1 MRDRDRKVLE
11 ISPTTLWSQRRS
23 QAGRMEKMEKAV
35 LAAFLSLG
43 LVLGNVCGAD
53 AAPAGPGADRPAP
66 VELFVAEEREVALD
80 REYIGQVEPIQSV
93 ELHPQVSAVIESV
106 EFREG
111 GSVKKG
117 EALFTLDGRT
127 YSAAAELRR
136 AELDQARADDDRA
149 RRFLKRMEA
158 ADKRSVTASALD
170 EARCAALDAGARVRR
185 ARAALK
191 MAELD
196 LQHTRVRSP
205 IDGRIGA
212 ALATRGSYVTPTTPL
227 ARVVQVDPIRV
238 SFAVSDREYLAERS
252 LFTDGRGALSVRAV
266 LPGGVELP
274 ASGHPDFVDNRMNPG
289 TGAILV
295 KYRFDNPD
303 GTLVP
308 GGLVM
313 LRVRLLLGR
322 LLLVPQESV
331 VAGRDGDFVWLV
343 GDGETVSPRPVVTG
357 RTTGGMVEVVKGLA
371 SGDHIVHRG
380 LQRVRPGGVVTATEP
395 SKGR

>member
-1 MRDRDRKVLE
+1 M
-11 ISPTTLWSQRRS
+11 
-23 QAGRMEKMEKAV
+23 
-35 LAAFLSLG
+35 
-43 LVLGNVCGAD
+43 
-53 AAPAGPGADRPAP
+53 
-66 VELFVAEEREVALD
+66 AEEREVALD

-93 ELHPQVSAVIESV
+93 ELHPQVSAVIENV

-136 AELDQARADDDRA
+136 AELDQARAADDRA

-308 GGLVM
+308 GGLVT
-313 LRVRLLLGR
+313 LRVRLLLGQ

-357 RTTGGMVEVVKGLA
+357 RTAGGLVEVVKGLA
-371 SGDHIVHRG
+371 SGDRIVHRG
-380 LQRVRPGGVVTATEP
+380 LQRVRSGGVVTAMEP
-395 SKGR
+395 PKGR

>member
-1 MRDRDRKVLE
+1 
-11 ISPTTLWSQRRS
+11 
-23 QAGRMEKMEKAV
+23 MEKMEKAV

-158 ADKRSVTASALD
+158 ADKRSVTASVLD
-170 EARCAALDAGARVRR
+170 EARCAALDAGARV
-185 ARAALK
+185 
-191 MAELD
+191 
-196 LQHTRVRSP
+196 
-205 IDGRIGA
+205 
-212 ALATRGSYVTPTTPL
+212 LAKPQT
-227 ARVVQVDPIRV
+227 
-238 SFAVSDREYLAERS
+238 F
-252 LFTDGRGALSVRAV
+252 
-266 LPGGVELP
+266 
-274 ASGHPDFVDNRMNPG
+274 MNF
-289 TGAILV
+289 L
-295 KYRFDNPD
+295 
-303 GTLVP
+303 
-308 GGLVM
+308 
-313 LRVRLLLGR
+313 
-322 LLLVPQESV
+322 
-331 VAGRDGDFVWLV
+331 
-343 GDGETVSPRPVVTG
+343 
-357 RTTGGMVEVVKGLA
+357 
-371 SGDHIVHRG
+371 
-380 LQRVRPGGVVTATEP
+380 
-395 SKGR
+395 